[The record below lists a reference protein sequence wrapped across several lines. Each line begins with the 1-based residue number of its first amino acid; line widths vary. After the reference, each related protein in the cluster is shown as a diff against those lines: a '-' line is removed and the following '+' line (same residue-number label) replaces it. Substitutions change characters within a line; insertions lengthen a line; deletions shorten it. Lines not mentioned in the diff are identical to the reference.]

1 MNLIELRNELNQ
13 FIDAGLGQKKVGIAM
28 IDNSEYDEVRCLDVS
43 SDFTTIL
50 ILANESRNE

>member
-13 FIDAGLGQKKVGIAM
+13 FIDAGLGKKKVGIAQ
-28 IDNSEYDEVRCLDVS
+28 IGNSEYDEVGGLDVS

-50 ILANESRNE
+50 IYLAQED